1 MFLIALNFRFQF
13 LSSSFWQNS
22 FSSSNTYL
30 QLSETINKNLIS
42 QTIAGG
48 GKASDVASLTDLASP
63 ANLKDFII
71 NNINNVLK
79 YANGSTTE
87 LFIYIPMEKVPKPFI
102 SQNFANTSDQVKLS
116 DFIKEFNIT
125 GISTSQIEL
134 VSKSGFISWVFLIFT
149 ILVLALIF
157 FLLYRSIP
165 FGKKMSVMGLMLII
179 SGGVALIISG
189 LGEIIRTGW
198 IGLVGSS
205 NVGDSLFG
213 IIAPPLVQGFLN
225 LWFFF
230 SSAAVLAG
238 ILLFFVEKQ
247 GYNYKLK

>member
-1 MFLIALNFRFQF
+1 
-13 LSSSFWQNS
+13 
-22 FSSSNTYL
+22 
-30 QLSETINKNLIS
+30 
-42 QTIAGG
+42 
-48 GKASDVASLTDLASP
+48 
-63 ANLKDFII
+63 
-71 NNINNVLK
+71 
-79 YANGSTTE
+79 
-87 LFIYIPMEKVPKPFI
+87 
-102 SQNFANTSDQVKLS
+102 
-116 DFIKEFNIT
+116 
-125 GISTSQIEL
+125 
-134 VSKSGFISWVFLIFT
+134 
-149 ILVLALIF
+149 
-157 FLLYRSIP
+157 
-165 FGKKMSVMGLMLII
+165 MSVMGLMLII